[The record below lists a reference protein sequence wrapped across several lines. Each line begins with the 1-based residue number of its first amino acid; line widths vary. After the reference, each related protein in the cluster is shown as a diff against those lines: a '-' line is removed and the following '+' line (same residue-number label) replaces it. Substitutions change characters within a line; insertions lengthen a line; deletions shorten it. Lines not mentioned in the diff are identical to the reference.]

1 MSDEV
6 LSHKVEDMLLTVLV
20 EANYDIEAALTKMG
34 GENRTLRKLFEA
46 MKAAMKEKN

>member
-1 MSDEV
+1 MSDEE

-20 EANYDIEAALTKMG
+20 EANYDIDTALMKMG

-46 MKAAMKEKN
+46 MKTAMKDKN